1 MSRIPPPFLVSSHPD
16 TSITLSYQ
24 PNKLTHTTTSEKK
37 RVGGICEGMRIRNPA
52 GYIYLR
58 DSCFIYAISFLRHIF
73 VLFFSYA

>member
-16 TSITLSYQ
+16 TSTTLSYQ

-52 GYIYLR
+52 GKYNLR
-58 DSCFIYAISFLRHIF
+58 DFLLYLCDFIPPSHIRTI
-73 VLFFSYA
+73 L